1 MPTLQPGTYKTVNI
15 HGLKDSEKQ
24 LIYTDEKTVKNSKN
38 TQTKRQWKTVKIH
51 RLKDSEK

>member
-38 TQTKRQWKTVKIH
+38 TQTKRQ
-51 RLKDSEK
+51 